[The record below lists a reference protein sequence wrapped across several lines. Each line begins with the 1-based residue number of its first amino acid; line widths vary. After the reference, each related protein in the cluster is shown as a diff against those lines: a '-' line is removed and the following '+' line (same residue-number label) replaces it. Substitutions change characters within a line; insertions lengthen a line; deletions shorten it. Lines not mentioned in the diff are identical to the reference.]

1 MKKKIIQPSILPGF
15 MELLPEDQILFNKVE
30 NIIRTNYERFGFIPM
45 DTPIIEKTEV
55 LLAKGGGETEKQI
68 YRFNKGKND
77 LSLRFDLTIPFAR
90 YVAQHTNDIS
100 FPLRRYQIGKVFR
113 GERNQKGRFREFYQ
127 CDIDIINKG
136 ELNLINDAEIPSI
149 IYSIFREIGLDGFT
163 IYINNR
169 KLLNGYFEYIG
180 IENTV
185 DILRTVDKLDKIGE
199 ALVRE
204 ELEFSGIDQEAI
216 ENIIKF
222 IKIQGNNSQI
232 LEQLKDLDVDNELF
246 IEGLNEI
253 GQVVTYMASFG
264 IPEVFYNINLKITR
278 GLDYYTGTV
287 YETML
292 NEYLTIGSIC
302 SGGRYEDLAQ
312 NYTKEKL
319 AGVGISIGLTRL
331 FYQLKEANLLKMESS
346 STTSQVVIIPMNNDY
361 LDYAIELVNN
371 LRKQN
376 IKSELYVETAKLG
389 KKMTYANKIGV
400 PYTMIIG
407 QEEKETQL
415 LSIKNMKTGL
425 EDKLSLENIIKLL
438 NK

>member
-1 MKKKIIQPSILPGF
+1 MKKTIVQPSILPGF
-15 MELLPEDQILFNKVE
+15 MELLAEDQILFNKVE

-45 DTPIIEKTEV
+45 DTPIIEKTEI

-68 YRFNKGKND
+68 YRFNKGKSD

-127 CDIDIINKG
+127 CDIDIINRG

-149 IYSIFREIGLDGFT
+149 IYSIFREIGLDDFT

-169 KLLNGYFEYIG
+169 KLLNGYFEYMG

-185 DILRTVDKLDKIGE
+185 DVLRIVDKLDKIGE
-199 ALVRE
+199 ELVAK
-204 ELEFSGIDQEAI
+204 ELESTGIDQEAI
-216 ENIIKF
+216 QSILRF
-222 IKIQGNNSQI
+222 IKIQGSNEEI
-232 LEQLKDLDVDNELF
+232 LKKLKDLNVDNELF
-246 IEGLNEI
+246 TEGLAEI
-253 GQVVTYMASFG
+253 EQVVKYMASFG
-264 IPEVFYNINLKITR
+264 TPETFYNINLKITR

-292 NEYLTIGSIC
+292 NAYPTIGSIC

-331 FYQLKEANLLKMESS
+331 FYQLREANLLKMESS
-346 STTSQVVIIPMNNDY
+346 STTSKVLIIPMNNQCIA
-361 LDYAIELVNN
+361 YAIELVNN
-371 LRKQN
+371 LRKNN
-376 IKSELYVETAKLG
+376 IKSELYVETGKLG

-400 PYTMIIG
+400 PYTIVIG
-407 QEEKETQL
+407 EEEVESKV
-415 LSIKNMKTGL
+415 LSLRNMKTGL
-425 EDKLSLENIIKLL
+425 EDKLSVENIINSL
-438 NK
+438 